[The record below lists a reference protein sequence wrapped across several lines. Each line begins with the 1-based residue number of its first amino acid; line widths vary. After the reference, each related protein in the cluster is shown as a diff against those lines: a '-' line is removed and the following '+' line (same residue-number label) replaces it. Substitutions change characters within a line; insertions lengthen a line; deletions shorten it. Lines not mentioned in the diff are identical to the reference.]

1 MKKLWKDNGG
11 YALIYVLI
19 VVLVLCAV
27 AVSVCTAALKNY
39 QAQEESVRQT
49 RQLYQAEGEIEKF
62 VALAEAVSNVSSR
75 LTVSGTYVSE
85 DAATEDAV
93 KNKAKDAA
101 KKKYEEYLA
110 DLVTD
115 LVSSLASGY
124 TLTLDTIHSDRES
137 YKFTLTYK
145 NDTVCIET
153 EISMELTYAYDEE
166 TTTQTLSDGTTKEV
180 KKYAAKVSK
189 ATHSYNTYTITH
201 LTAEGETSG

>member
-11 YALIYVLI
+11 YALVYVLI

-49 RQLYQAEGEIEKF
+49 QQLYQAEGEIEKF
-62 VALAEAVSNVSSR
+62 VALAEAVSNVSS
-75 LTVSGTYVSE
+75 LKVSGTYVLENAATE

-93 KNKAKDAA
+93 KNKAKDEA
-101 KKKYEEYLA
+101 KTKYEEYLA

-145 NDTVCIET
+145 NDTVCIKT
-153 EISMELTYAYDEE
+153 EISMALIYDVE
-166 TTTQTLSDGTTKEV
+166 TTKTEDVITYT
-180 KKYAAKVSK
+180 AKVSK

-201 LTAEGETSG
+201 LTAKGG

>member
-1 MKKLWKDNGG
+1 MKKLRTDTGG
-11 YALIYVLI
+11 YALVYVLI

-39 QAQEESVRQT
+39 QAQERSIRQT
-49 RQLYQAEGEIEKF
+49 QQLYQAEGEIEKF

-85 DAATEDAV
+85 DAATEDAATEDAV
-93 KNKAKDAA
+93 KNKAKDEA
-101 KKKYEEYLA
+101 KTKYEEYLA

-124 TLTLDTIHSDRES
+124 TLTLDTSHSDRES
-137 YKFTLTYK
+137 CKFTLTYK
-145 NDTVCIET
+145 NDTVCIKT
-153 EISMELTYAYDEE
+153 EISMALIYDVE
-166 TTTQTLSDGTTKEV
+166 TTKTEDVITYT
-180 KKYAAKVSK
+180 AKVSK

-201 LTAEGETSG
+201 LTAKGG

>member
-1 MKKLWKDNGG
+1 MKKLRTDNGG
-11 YALIYVLI
+11 YALVYVLI

-93 KNKAKDAA
+93 KNKAKDEA
-101 KKKYEEYLA
+101 KTKYEEYLA

-124 TLTLDTIHSDRES
+124 TLTLDTSDSDRES
-137 YKFTLTYK
+137 CKFTLTYK
-145 NDTVCIET
+145 NDTVCIKT
-153 EISMELTYAYDEE
+153 EISMALIYDVE
-166 TTTQTLSDGTTKEV
+166 TTKAEEV
-180 KKYAAKVSK
+180 ITYTAKVSK

-201 LTAEGETSG
+201 LTAEKGGTSE

>member
-39 QAQEESVRQT
+39 QAQERSIRQT
-49 RQLYQAEGEIEKF
+49 QQLYQAEGEIEKF

-75 LTVSGTYVSE
+75 LTVSGTTYVSE
-85 DAATEDAV
+85 DTATEDAV
-93 KNKAKDAA
+93 KDMAKDAA
-101 KKKYEEYLA
+101 KTKYEEYLA

-145 NDTVCIET
+145 NDTVCIKT
-153 EISMELTYAYDEE
+153 EISMALIYDVE
-166 TTTQTLSDGTTKEV
+166 TTKTEDVITYT
-180 KKYAAKVSK
+180 AKVSK
-189 ATHSYNTYTITH
+189 AMHSYNTYTITH
-201 LTAEGETSG
+201 LTAEKGGTSE

>member
-1 MKKLWKDNGG
+1 MKKLWKDTGG

-75 LTVSGTYVSE
+75 LTVSGTYVLENAATE

-93 KNKAKDAA
+93 KDMAKDAA

-145 NDTVCIET
+145 NDTVCIKT
-153 EISMELTYAYDEE
+153 EISMALSYDVE
-166 TTTQTLSDGTTKEV
+166 TTKTEDVITYT
-180 KKYAAKVSK
+180 AKVSK

-201 LTAEGETSG
+201 LTAEGGASG

>member
-11 YALIYVLI
+11 YALVYVLI

-49 RQLYQAEGEIEKF
+49 QQLYQAEGEIEKF
-62 VALAEAVSNVSSR
+62 VALAEAVSNVSS
-75 LTVSGTYVSE
+75 LKVSGTYVLENAATE

-93 KNKAKDAA
+93 KNKAKDEA
-101 KKKYEEYLA
+101 KTKYEEYL
-110 DLVTD
+110 DNLVTD

-137 YKFTLTYK
+137 CKFTLTYK
-145 NDTVCIET
+145 NDTVCIKT
-153 EISMELTYAYDEE
+153 EISMALIYDVE
-166 TTTQTLSDGTTKEV
+166 TTKTEDVITYT
-180 KKYAAKVSK
+180 AKVSK

-201 LTAEGETSG
+201 LTAKGG

>member
-1 MKKLWKDNGG
+1 MKKLRKDNGG
-11 YALIYVLI
+11 YALVYVLI

-49 RQLYQAEGEIEKF
+49 QQLYQAEGEIEKF

-93 KNKAKDAA
+93 ENKAKDEA
-101 KKKYEEYLA
+101 KTKYEEYLK
-110 DLVTD
+110 
-115 LVSSLASGY
+115 SLASGY
-124 TLTLDTIHSDRES
+124 TLALDTNDSDRES
-137 YKFTLTYK
+137 CKFTLTYK

-153 EISMELTYAYDEE
+153 EIRMELTYAYDEE
-166 TTTQTLSDGTTKEV
+166 TTTQTPSDGTTKEV
-180 KKYAAKVSK
+180 ITYTARVSK
-189 ATHSYNTYTITH
+189 ATHHYNTYTITH

>member
-1 MKKLWKDNGG
+1 MKKLWKDTGG

-49 RQLYQAEGEIEKF
+49 QQLYQAEGEIEKF

-85 DAATEDAV
+85 DAATENAV
-93 KNKAKDAA
+93 KNKAKDEA
-101 KKKYEEYLA
+101 KTKYEEYLA

-124 TLTLDTIHSDRES
+124 TLTLDKNDSDRES
-137 YKFTLTYK
+137 CKFTLTYK
-145 NDTVCIET
+145 NDTVCIKT
-153 EISMELTYAYDEE
+153 EISMALIYDVE
-166 TTTQTLSDGTTKEV
+166 TTKTEEV
-180 KKYAAKVSK
+180 ITYTAKVSK